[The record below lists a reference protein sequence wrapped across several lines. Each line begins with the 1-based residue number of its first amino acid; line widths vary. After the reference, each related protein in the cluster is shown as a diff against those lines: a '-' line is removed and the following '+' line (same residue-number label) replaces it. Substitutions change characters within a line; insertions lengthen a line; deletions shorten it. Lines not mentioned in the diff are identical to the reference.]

1 MASRRAWATL
11 VACEMLPILLPGTLG
26 SCVPS
31 MIYFDLFW
39 IRSHSPHNLEVRTVH
54 MEAARAA
61 LAQHRA
67 AKFAHHPPAGLTP
80 HDGMRPRV
88 RSRRHT
94 IAKERD
100 DPHPGR
106 YRRHGRATTPAR
118 RRRARTE
125 CWPGQEPLPH
135 RRSSL
140 QGSDILILRMES
152 QWHQHRG
159 AGTKPRQDYHST
171 AAPRPI
177 NRSGEVRQKTLGSS
191 TTRRRTV
198 GAQYGFG

>member
-67 AKFAHHPPAGLTP
+67 AKFAHHPPAGPTP
-80 HDGMRPRV
+80 HDGMRPRA
-88 RSRRHT
+88 RTRRHT
-94 IAKERD
+94 SVPGSKIGSISQATKVAQAIRD
-100 DPHPGR
+100 A
-106 YRRHGRATTPAR
+106 RH
-118 RRRARTE
+118 
-125 CWPGQEPLPH
+125 
-135 RRSSL
+135 
-140 QGSDILILRMES
+140 
-152 QWHQHRG
+152 
-159 AGTKPRQDYHST
+159 
-171 AAPRPI
+171 
-177 NRSGEVRQKTLGSS
+177 
-191 TTRRRTV
+191 
-198 GAQYGFG
+198 